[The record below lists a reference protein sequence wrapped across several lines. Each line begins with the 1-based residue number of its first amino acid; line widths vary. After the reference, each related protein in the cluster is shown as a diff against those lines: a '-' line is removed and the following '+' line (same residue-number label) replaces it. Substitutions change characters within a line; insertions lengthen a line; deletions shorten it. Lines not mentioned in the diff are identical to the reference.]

1 MLGLVRLLSDHGITA
16 VTEEEYS
23 ESQKARHE
31 YVGPG
36 NLGNIPHLVDC
47 GIIPKPSITADMFL
61 EYDPVVEGAR
71 RWYPYP
77 NSDTPQSDLVS
88 LIPHVRGTCLGI
100 GLPLL

>member
-47 GIIPKPSITADMFL
+47 GVILPSLTAGMFL
-61 EYDPVVEGAR
+61 EYDPVVEVER
-71 RWYPYP
+71 RWHAYHKPELLR
-77 NSDTPQSDLVS
+77 SDLEKFRP
-88 LIPHVRGTCLGI
+88 PHVRGTCLGI